1 MLINEFI
8 NKIEGMQFFYVD
20 DFYLK
25 KEQIKDKYESL
36 SYEEKSVYKW
46 YFFYQLC
53 FVKGKMK
60 SLLWDYV
67 NGKKE
72 NAEIDKEYNLYCKRR
87 KEVSDTMRSRSLSS
101 NIWQK

>member
-1 MLINEFI
+1 MLIREFI
-8 NKIEGMQFFYVD
+8 SKIEGMQFFYVD

-25 KEQIKDKYESL
+25 KEQIRNRYETL
-36 SYEEKSVYKW
+36 TNEEKSIYKW

-67 NGKKE
+67 NGKKGS
-72 NAEIDKEYNLYCKRR
+72 NEIDKEYDLYCKRR
-87 KEVSDTMRSRSLSS
+87 KDVSNTMRNRSLSG
-101 NIWQK
+101 NI